1 MPLVPLLAI
10 ISGSQMFAGGDL
22 RGADDGSDPGQT
34 LVDAF
39 WQSYQKIHSE
49 EFLLEQ
55 LERIVHES
63 EEPTQLA
70 IDELEMN
77 ETCVATAYAI
87 HVPGN
92 LGRTRR
98 SRSLRH
104 HRPAFP
110 RLDHHRQSI
119 AIT

>member
-1 MPLVPLLAI
+1 VPLVPLLAI

-55 LERIVHES
+55 LERTVTGC
-63 EEPTQLA
+63 EEPTQSA
-70 IDELEMN
+70 VDELAMSE
-77 ETCVATAYAI
+77 
-87 HVPGN
+87 P
-92 LGRTRR
+92 
-98 SRSLRH
+98 
-104 HRPAFP
+104 
-110 RLDHHRQSI
+110 
-119 AIT
+119 